1 MTLNDASTLS
11 FSGQNQSI
19 ALGALTLNNGSTL
32 SPGGQ
37 AVAVAGLVTLNNGWI
52 AAGSI
57 SATPRRRLFRPRS

>member
-1 MTLNDASTLS
+1 MPRRSRFPAKTN
-11 FSGQNQSI
+11 SI
-19 ALGALTLNNGSTL
+19 ALGALTLNDGSTL

-37 AVAVAGLVTLNNGWI
+37 AVAVAGLVTLNDGWI